1 MLDLFEIS
9 RNRVYRW
16 VVDKVTDEQ
25 LWGAIGS
32 GILKIIAI
40 VIGSIILV
48 NISNRMIKKAF
59 ELRAHA
65 PAKMTQQREKR
76 YETILKLLQSVVT
89 YVVYFTAILAVLSVM
104 QVKVAGLLAGAGIV
118 GLAVGFGAQSLVK
131 DVITG
136 FFIIFEDQFG
146 VGDFIKVASVQ
157 GTVVE
162 IGLRTTKIRGIEGE
176 MNIIPNGSI
185 LEVVNC
191 SVNNSIAIVDISV
204 AYDADIS
211 KAERL
216 IEDYLD
222 SLVDRYE
229 DVVTRPNLL
238 GVQNVNGAEITLRM
252 SVETLPMRHFATA
265 NLIRK
270 DIKEIFDENHI
281 EIPYPKMMVYER
293 DSNNKKEEEK

>member
-1 MLDLFEIS
+1 MSNLYGDAKSQL
-9 RNRVYRW
+9 YKW
-16 VVDKVTDEQ
+16 VMNKLTDEDMWVA
-25 LWGAIGS
+25 LGTGL
-32 GILKIIAI
+32 LKIIAI
-40 VIGSIILV
+40 TICSIILV
-48 NISNRMIKKAF
+48 KLGNHMIKKAF
-59 ELRAHA
+59 DLRIHA
-65 PAKMTQQREKR
+65 PAKMTQQRERR
-76 YETILKLLQSVVT
+76 YETILKLLQSVIT
-89 YVVYFTAILAVLSVM
+89 YVVYFTAILAILSVM

-146 VGDFIKVASVQ
+146 VGDFIKVAGVQ
-157 GTVVE
+157 GTVIE

-176 MNIIPNGSI
+176 INIIPNGSI

-191 SVNNSIAIVDISV
+191 SVNNSVAIVDISV
-204 AYDADIS
+204 AYNADIN

-216 IEDYLD
+216 IEEYLD
-222 SLVDRYE
+222 GLVERYE

-293 DSNNKKEEEK
+293 DTTKNKEGEK